1 MTMLVSEY
9 QPTLAELQSS
19 KLDGK
24 TVAISREILADLDT
38 PVSAYL
44 KVRDGTPSF
53 LLESVEGGERLG
65 RYSFIGSRPRRV
77 LRIKNGRQWYDSD
90 AAEPCQDP
98 LQAIRQMIAAYEPV
112 SRPRGRFEGGAL
124 GYLSYEAARY
134 FERLP
139 LAAAD
144 PLDLPDAVFLDVDTL
159 LVFDHVAH
167 RIRIVSHAW
176 LDESLPRA
184 YERAINRIEDLVS
197 RLSRSLDRE
206 HLPHATSGEPSSN
219 LRPEQYEAIV
229 RDAKG
234 YIQAGE
240 ILQVVLSQRL
250 SIPVSGDAF
259 ALYRRLR
266 AVNPSPF
273 MYYLDFTD
281 HQLVG
286 ASPELLV
293 QVERGM
299 VSTRPIAGTRRRGA
313 TSEEDAELAEELL
326 SDEKERAE
334 HLMLVDLARND
345 VGRVSRPGSVQVTQF
360 MGVERFSHVMH
371 LVSDVN
377 GRLNPTSDAFDALRA
392 CFPAGTVSGA
402 PKIRAM
408 EIIARLE
415 RDVRGPY
422 AGAVGFVST
431 AGDMEM
437 AITIRTGVA
446 AAGAFHVQAGA
457 GIVADSDPE
466 REFVETMNKARALL
480 EAAGGT
486 Q

>member
-19 KLDGK
+19 KLDGR

-44 KVRDGTPSF
+44 KVRDGAPSF

-77 LRIKNGRQWYDSD
+77 LRIKNGRQRYDS
-90 AAEPCQDP
+90 APAEPCQDP
-98 LQAIRQMIAAYEPV
+98 LQAIRQIIAAYESV

-139 LAAAD
+139 RAAAD
-144 PLDLPDAVFLDVDTL
+144 PLDLPDAVFLDVDTV

-167 RIRIVSHAW
+167 KIRIVSHAW

-184 YERAINRIEDLVS
+184 YEHAVNRIENIVS
-197 RLSRSLDRE
+197 RLSRPLDRE
-206 HLPHATSGEPSSN
+206 HMPHATSGEPRSN
-219 LRPEQYEAIV
+219 LRPDEYQAMVREA
-229 RDAKG
+229 KS

-250 SIPVSGDAF
+250 TIPVSGDAF

-273 MYYLDFTD
+273 MYYLDFAD

-293 QVERGM
+293 QVERGV

-313 TSEEDAELAEELL
+313 TSEEDGELAEELL

-360 MGVERFSHVMH
+360 MGIERFSHVMH

-377 GRLNPTSDAFDALRA
+377 GTLNPPCDAFDALRA

-408 EIIARLE
+408 EIIAQLE

-457 GIVADSDPE
+457 GIVADSEPE
-466 REFVETMNKARALL
+466 REYVETMNKARALL

-486 Q
+486 